1 MQGALKHEECETNV
15 KVVWFEDMKQDLAS
29 VVESLEAFIGH
40 KVPPNAL
47 SGLLSHMHVD
57 NFKKNDAVNMKPPP
71 GIIKIILTV

>member
-1 MQGALKHEECETNV
+1 MQDALKHEECETNV
-15 KVVWFEDMKQDLAS
+15 KVVWFEDMKKDFAS
-29 VVESLEAFIGH
+29 VVESLEAFIGY
-40 KVPPNAL
+40 KVPRNAL